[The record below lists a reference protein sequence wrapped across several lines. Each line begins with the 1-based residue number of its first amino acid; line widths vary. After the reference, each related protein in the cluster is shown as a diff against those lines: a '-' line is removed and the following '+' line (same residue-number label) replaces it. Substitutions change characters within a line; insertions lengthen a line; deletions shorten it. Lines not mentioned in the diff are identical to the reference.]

1 MFWRNKNEGAIQIL
15 IQHAN
20 VLSDEALKRFEE
32 LKAITTSLD
41 KGWEDQITSKTS
53 DIIAL
58 ASGRS
63 AILKTISDL
72 SNKKTKKPVIG
83 GLRFQISSIF
93 LRESWEYTTS
103 DSARRERLLMIT
115 GPVTPEGTRILSRL
129 VSVEFDKQSAGY
141 VSVDI
146 NSSHNALVTLSETH
160 SHELLAIFH
169 SHISKGASSTT
180 PSSIDIKN
188 MERKLND
195 GIECLGGIF
204 SLDGFVRFFSV
215 GDDFSIDVYGKGVDL
230 VETHPNSVVFKIADM
245 G

>member
-72 SNKKTKKPVIG
+72 SNKKTKKPVRPLIY
-83 GLRFQISSIF
+83 LSLIWKNQKN
-93 LRESWEYTTS
+93 WEKTS
-103 DSARRERLLMIT
+103 PMKQFRL
-115 GPVTPEGTRILSRL
+115 
-129 VSVEFDKQSAGY
+129 
-141 VSVDI
+141 
-146 NSSHNALVTLSETH
+146 
-160 SHELLAIFH
+160 
-169 SHISKGASSTT
+169 
-180 PSSIDIKN
+180 
-188 MERKLND
+188 
-195 GIECLGGIF
+195 
-204 SLDGFVRFFSV
+204 
-215 GDDFSIDVYGKGVDL
+215 
-230 VETHPNSVVFKIADM
+230 
-245 G
+245 